1 MYVPEIFR
9 LDDAAAAGALIRDN
23 SFGLLVTVSAEGL
36 PQASHLPFLF
46 DESGGGTPGR
56 LLGHM
61 ARANPQWHDLAAL
74 AAAGSEALVVF
85 QGAHG
90 YVSPSWYAPGPAV
103 PTWNYLAVHL
113 YGRPRIL
120 EAEAEVEALL
130 ARLVAEHEVGA
141 VDPWSLA
148 GQDPK
153 YLARMRRGIVAFE
166 IPLARLEAK
175 AKLSQNR
182 PATDRRQVMEALE
195 AAQDPRA
202 LALAAE
208 MRAGASAS
216 GGDGGPQGC
225 SV

>member
-1 MYVPEIFR
+1 MYVPEVFQ
-9 LDDAAAAGALIRDN
+9 LDAAAAGALVRDN
-23 SFGLLVTVSAEGL
+23 SFGLLVTVSAQGL

-46 DESGGGTPGR
+46 EETAGVPQGR

-74 AAAGSEALVVF
+74 AASDGEALVVF

-120 EAEAEVEALL
+120 EAEPEVETLL
-130 ARLVAEHEVGA
+130 GRLVSEYEVGA
-141 VDPWSLA
+141 ADPWSQD

-166 IPLARLEAK
+166 IPVARLEAK
-175 AKLSQNR
+175 AKLSQNKS
-182 PATDRRQVMEALE
+182 AADRRRVIEALE
-195 AAQDPRA
+195 KAQDPGSR
-202 LALAAE
+202 LLAAE
-208 MRAGASAS
+208 MRAKVLEP
-216 GGDGGPQGC
+216 D
-225 SV
+225 

>member
-1 MYVPEIFR
+1 MYVPEVFS
-9 LDDAAAAGALIRDN
+9 LDAAAAGALVRDN
-23 SFGLLVTVSAEGL
+23 SFGLLVTVSAQGL

-46 DESGGGTPGR
+46 EETAGEPQGR

-74 AAAGSEALVVF
+74 AASEGEALVVF

-120 EAEAEVEALL
+120 EAEPEVERLL
-130 ARLVAEHEVGA
+130 GRLVAEYEAGA
-141 VDPWSLA
+141 ADPWSQD
-148 GQDPK
+148 GQDAK

-166 IPLARLEAK
+166 IPIARLEAK
-175 AKLSQNR
+175 AKLSQNKS
-182 PATDRRQVMEALE
+182 AADRRRVIAALE
-195 AAQDPRA
+195 KAQDPGSR
-202 LALAAE
+202 LLAAE
-208 MRAGASAS
+208 MRAKALEPG
-216 GGDGGPQGC
+216 
-225 SV
+225 

>member
-1 MYVPEIFR
+1 MYVPEVFQ
-9 LDDAAAAGALIRDN
+9 LDAAAAGALVRDN
-23 SFGLLVTVSAEGL
+23 SFGLLVTVSAQGL

-46 DESGGGTPGR
+46 EETAGEPQGR

-74 AAAGSEALVVF
+74 AASDGEALVVF

-120 EAEAEVEALL
+120 EAEPEVETLL
-130 ARLVAEHEVGA
+130 GRLVSEYEAGA
-141 VDPWSLA
+141 ADPWSQD

-166 IPLARLEAK
+166 IPVARLEAK
-175 AKLSQNR
+175 AKLSQNKS
-182 PATDRRQVMEALE
+182 AADRRRVIEALE
-195 AAQDPRA
+195 KAQDPGSR
-202 LALAAE
+202 LLAAE
-208 MRAGASAS
+208 MRAKVLEP
-216 GGDGGPQGC
+216 D
-225 SV
+225 

>member
-1 MYVPEIFR
+1 MYVPEVFS
-9 LDDAAAAGALIRDN
+9 LDAAAAGALVRDN
-23 SFGLLVTVSAEGL
+23 SFGLLVTVSAQGL

-46 DESGGGTPGR
+46 EETAGEPQGR

-74 AAAGSEALVVF
+74 ATSDGEALVVF

-120 EAEAEVEALL
+120 EAEPEVETLL
-130 ARLVAEHEVGA
+130 GRLVSEYETGA
-141 VDPWSLA
+141 ADPWSQD

-166 IPLARLEAK
+166 IPVARLEAK
-175 AKLSQNR
+175 AKLSQNKS
-182 PATDRRQVMEALE
+182 AADRRRVIEALE
-195 AAQDPRA
+195 KAQDPGSR
-202 LALAAE
+202 LLAAE
-208 MRAGASAS
+208 MRAKALEA
-216 GGDGGPQGC
+216 D
-225 SV
+225 

>member
-1 MYVPEIFR
+1 MYVPEVFQ
-9 LDDAAAAGALIRDN
+9 LDAAAAGVLVRDN
-23 SFGLLVTVSAEGL
+23 SFGLLVTVSAQGL

-46 DESGGGTPGR
+46 EETAGEPQGR

-74 AAAGSEALVVF
+74 AASEGEALVVF

-120 EAEAEVEALL
+120 EAEPEVERLL
-130 ARLVAEHEVGA
+130 GRLVAEYEAGA
-141 VDPWSLA
+141 ADPWSQD

-166 IPLARLEAK
+166 IPVARLEAK
-175 AKLSQNR
+175 AKLSQNKS
-182 PATDRRQVMEALE
+182 AADRRRVIEALE
-195 AAQDPRA
+195 KAQDPRSR
-202 LALAAE
+202 LLAAE
-208 MRAGASAS
+208 MRAKALEPG
-216 GGDGGPQGC
+216 
-225 SV
+225 

>member
-1 MYVPEIFR
+1 MYVPEVFG
-9 LDDAAAAGALIRDN
+9 LDAAAAGALVRDN
-23 SFGLLVTVSAEGL
+23 SFGLLVTVSAQGL

-46 DESGGGTPGR
+46 EAPTGEAAGEPQGR
-56 LLGHM
+56 LLGHL

-74 AAAGSEALVVF
+74 AAADGKALVVF

-103 PTWNYLAVHL
+103 PTWNYLAVHI

-120 EAEAEVEALL
+120 EAEPEVAAILD
-130 ARLVAEHEVGA
+130 RLVAAHEAGA
-141 VDPWSLA
+141 AKPWSQD

-166 IPLARLEAK
+166 IPVARMEAK

-182 PATDRRQVMEALE
+182 SAADRRQVIEALE
-195 AAQDPRA
+195 AAQDPEAR
-202 LALAAE
+202 ALAAE
-208 MRAGASAS
+208 MRDKAAE
-216 GGDGGPQGC
+216 PL
-225 SV
+225 

>member
-1 MYVPEIFR
+1 MYVPEDFR
-9 LDDAAAAGALIRDN
+9 LDAAAAGAVVRDN
-23 SFGLLVTVSAEGL
+23 SFGLLVTVSAQGL

-46 DESGGGTPGR
+46 EEPAGEAAGDPQGR

-74 AAAGSEALVVF
+74 AASGGEALVVF

-90 YVSPSWYAPGPAV
+90 YVSPSWYEPGPAV

-113 YGRPRIL
+113 YGRPRII
-120 EAEAEVEALL
+120 EAAAEVEALL
-130 ARLVAEHEVGA
+130 ARLVAEHEAGA
-141 VDPWSLA
+141 ASPWSQD

-166 IPLARLEAK
+166 IPVARLEAK

-182 PATDRRQVMEALE
+182 SAADRRRVVEALE
-195 AAQDPRA
+195 TAQDPQSR
-202 LALAAE
+202 LLAAE
-208 MRAGASAS
+208 MRAKA
-216 GGDGGPQGC
+216 PNPR
-225 SV
+225 